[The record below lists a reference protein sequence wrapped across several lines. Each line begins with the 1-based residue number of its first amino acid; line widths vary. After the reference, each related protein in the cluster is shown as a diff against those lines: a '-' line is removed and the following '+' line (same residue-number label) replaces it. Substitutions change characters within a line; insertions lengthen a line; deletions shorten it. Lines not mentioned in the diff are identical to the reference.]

1 MHAYEFEYRVN
12 KARREKHKPEDLCS
26 LEEDERKGTWR
37 NDRDGE
43 IKREREGER
52 VKGSVKNILEERREK

>member
-26 LEEDERKGTWR
+26 LEEDERKGSWR
-37 NDRDGE
+37 NDGE
-43 IKREREGER
+43 IKREKERER
-52 VKGSVKNILEERREK
+52 VKGSVKNIVEERGEK